1 MRSHS
6 YSRDITV
13 KKAIK
18 APLSV
23 PVEID
28 LVLEDRMSEF
38 CGAVVEFGKDTVTLE
53 DRHGK
58 RRLFPLKHNGF
69 LLEGESVMLRR
80 PLQESAPAPARTAS
94 GSKAAADT
102 RAKVAQAGR
111 IYVEGVHDAAL
122 VEKIWG
128 ADLRAEGI
136 VVEPLHGVDDLA
148 AVIAEFRPS
157 ADKRLGVL
165 VDHLVPGSKE
175 SRIVERINDPNVLIL
190 GHPYVDIWQTVKP
203 HLVGIEKWPVI
214 PKGRPWKQ
222 GVCEALGVPEEY
234 LLWRRILGAVSTY
247 KDVETPLISSIERLI
262 DFIFETGDAHLQR

>member
-13 KKAIK
+13 KRAIK

-28 LVLEDRMSEF
+28 LVLEDRVSEF
-38 CGAVVEFGKDTVTLE
+38 CGAVVEFGKETVTLE
-53 DRHGK
+53 DRNGK

-80 PLQESAPAPARTAS
+80 PQHPSAPAPARTAS
-94 GSKAAADT
+94 GSRSSEQE

-122 VEKIWG
+122 IEKIWG

-148 AVIAEFRPS
+148 EVIAEFRPTPHR
-157 ADKRLGVL
+157 RLGVL

-175 SRIVERINDPNVLIL
+175 SRIVAGVNDPNVMIL

-203 HLVGIEKWPVI
+203 SVVGIKKWPVI
-214 PKGRPWKQ
+214 PKGTPWKQ
-222 GVCEALGVPEEY
+222 GVCRALGVPEEY
-234 LLWRRILGAVSTY
+234 LLWKRILGNVASY
-247 KDVETPLISSIERLI
+247 KDVETPLISSVEQLI